1 MLRAMET
8 LGIDYGDPKRE
19 DDAKMVFDI
28 VSRMEDTEAF
38 TQEVKDALVRLW
50 TDSGIQV
57 RAASVQLRDSQSSW
71 LNG

>member
-19 DDAKMVFDI
+19 DDAKMIFDI

-38 TQEVKDALVRLW
+38 SPEVKDALSRLW

-57 RAASVQLRDSQSSW
+57 IDFFIFFSLAWFQLF
-71 LNG
+71 